1 MRACALAAL
10 VLLSFCLSDVG
21 CGGSSRPHN
30 RRRVSHWERLRREA
44 ERLCAEGDEKLR
56 EAMVRKRK
64 YGQRAA
70 DPYFEEAR
78 QCFEQALGIYRRLD
92 EEFPGRFRPAMQG
105 IQERLY
111 EINKEKGFG
120 E

>member
-10 VLLSFCLSDVG
+10 VLFVACWTFEG
-21 CGGSSRPHN
+21 CGGSSAHHN
-30 RRRVSHWERLRREA
+30 RRRLSRWEKMRREA

-78 QCFEQALGIYRRLD
+78 QCFEQALGLYRRLD
-92 EEFPGRFRPAMQG
+92 EEFPGKFRPAIQG